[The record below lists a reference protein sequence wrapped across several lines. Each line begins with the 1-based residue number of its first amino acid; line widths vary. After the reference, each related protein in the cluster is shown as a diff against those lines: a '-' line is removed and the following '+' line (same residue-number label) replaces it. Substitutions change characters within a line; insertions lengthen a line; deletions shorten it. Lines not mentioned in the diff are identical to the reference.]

1 MFPSSDSWSAAAQP
15 FSVMKI
21 DFGPH
26 SDVTWRGAQ
35 YMTSGSKMCQ
45 SAAIVGCEALN
56 GSVRY
61 PGGVS
66 DGATYTFGRY
76 TLIPAKSTGEPM
88 AASSASVNLGASLPA
103 SAR

>member
-1 MFPSSDSWSAAAQP
+1 MFPSPDTVSAAAQP

-21 DFGPH
+21 GFGPH

-45 SAAIVGCEALN
+45 AEAILGCEALI
-56 GSVRY
+56 GIVRY
-61 PGGVS
+61 PGGS
-66 DGATYTFGRY
+66 PDGATYTFGRY
-76 TLIPAKSTGEPM
+76 TLIPAKSTGVPTT
-88 AASSASVNLGASLPA
+88 ASSASVNLGASLPA